1 MTRIVGLS
9 SLRRMADDALLLE
22 VLHSLRERGAIGE
35 SSLDGAV
42 AHAAAFVEAIP
53 SAAVD
58 LLDLGSGGGLPGL
71 VIALRLPHLH
81 VTLCDRRERRMDLL
95 SRACARLRI
104 TDRVDVIT
112 GDVRQLVRESRLQRG
127 FDVVTARAFGDPSW
141 TMSCAAPFL
150 RDGGTLIVSDPPP
163 SAGVDPQDRYPRE
176 IRELLGFSFG
186 LTSVDRVQQLTMH
199 SPAPA

>member
-1 MTRIVGLS
+1 
-9 SLRRMADDALLLE
+9 MADDALLLE

-42 AHAAAFVEAIP
+42 AHAASFVEAIP

-95 SRACARLRI
+95 SLACARLRI

-112 GDVRQLVRESRLQRG
+112 GDVRQLVRESRLQRR

-163 SAGVDPQDRYPRE
+163 SAGVDPQDRWARD
-176 IRELLGFSFG
+176 IRESLGFVFA
-186 LTSVDRVQQLTMH
+186 LTAVDRVQRLTMRRPGA
-199 SPAPA
+199 SPSL